1 MKWLCAAATSLLLTG
16 CITSLRDLGGSVDKT
31 PVDSP
36 VFETTPNIMFETCAK
51 VLEEDDYKVT
61 KADRKSGTIVGEDVL
76 PACQDSEGTRVTVT
90 MRLEKKGTGS
100 IVHIAAIKEINT
112 NIEDPLD
119 NKNAHWKESE
129 RATDAET
136 KLIFKLRHR
145 LSNEAMEAAD
155 EYRKRTEKITPARKE
170 MTEPLNT
177 DRWAESCSFHTDTAT
192 VYAAVKNALRGYDI
206 LGEDA
211 KSGRLETV
219 WKESPGVDGHE
230 LRKKVYVRIEQTRY
244 DVIVK
249 LMVKMEMT
257 SDSVNPKNAGQA
269 TWESIGYDE
278 EIERKILLE
287 LTRCMKG

>member
-16 CITSLRDLGGSVDKT
+16 CISSLRDLGGSVDKT

-36 VFETTPNIMFETCAK
+36 VFEATPNVMFETCAK

-61 KADRKSGTIVGEDVL
+61 KADRKAGVIVGQDIH
-76 PACQDSEGTRVTVT
+76 PSSQDSEGTRVTVT

-100 IVHIAAIKEINT
+100 IVHIAAIKEINN

-119 NKNAHWKESE
+119 DKNAHWKEDE

-145 LSNEAMEAAD
+145 LSNEAKDAAD
-155 EYRKRTEKITPARKE
+155 DYRRRTEKATPAMKE
-170 MTEPLNT
+170 MTEPLTT
-177 DRWAESCSFHTDTAT
+177 DRWAESCSFHTDPAT
-192 VYAAVKNALRGYDI
+192 VYAAAKIALHGFDI
-206 LGEDA
+206 LAEDA
-211 KSGRLETV
+211 KGGVIETV

-230 LRKKVYVRIEQTRY
+230 IRKKVYVRVEPTRY

-257 SDSVNPKNAGQA
+257 SDSVSSRNAAQA

-278 EIERKILLE
+278 EVERRILLE
-287 LTRCMKG
+287 LTRGMKG